1 MITFVFIGIIL
12 GLWIYGGQK
21 KGRIRDIGAPIALGV
36 GIIPT
41 LHGGDYF
48 KMIIVAVLTI
58 ALANSIRCGYGNF
71 SPEDDDRPSF
81 LASITHDRQGAIIR
95 LIWGML
101 VGAITPLALLFTGY
115 LAFPSYIA
123 YIVTN
128 AAVNFSVSKFRFP
141 VMLADI
147 CVAGAF
153 GSLLLYLK

>member
-1 MITFVFIGIIL
+1 MEKQDRNCL
-12 GLWIYGGQK
+12 L
-21 KGRIRDIGAPIALGV
+21 ANL
-36 GIIPT
+36 
-41 LHGGDYF
+41 L
-48 KMIIVAVLTI
+48 AVL
-58 ALANSIRCGYGNF
+58 GY
-71 SPEDDDRPSF
+71 
-81 LASITHDRQGAIIR
+81 HDHQGAIIR
-95 LIWGML
+95 LIWGLL

-115 LAFPSYIA
+115 LTLPSYIA